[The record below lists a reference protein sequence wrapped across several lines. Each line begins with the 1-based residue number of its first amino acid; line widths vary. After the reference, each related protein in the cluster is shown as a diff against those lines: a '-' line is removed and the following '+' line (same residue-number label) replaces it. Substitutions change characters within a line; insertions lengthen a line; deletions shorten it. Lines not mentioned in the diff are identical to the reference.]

1 MRKSD
6 PEKSEQ
12 SNKES
17 KAKIRVIDSH
27 TGGEPT
33 RVVIEGGPDLGAGSL
48 ADRLNL
54 LRSEY
59 DWFRCAVVK
68 EPRGSDPLVGALVC
82 EPVDPSCAAGV
93 IFFDK
98 ATYLGMCG
106 HGTIGLLVTLGYLGR
121 IGPGKH
127 KIETP
132 VGQVEAML
140 DESGAVTLNNVA
152 SYRYARQVEVE
163 VNGFGRVTGDVA
175 WGGNWFFLI
184 DDHPFELSMSNLDRL
199 TEFTW
204 AVNQALAR
212 QSVTG
217 ADGHEIDHIA
227 LYGPPDSPGADSKN
241 FVLCPGKAYD
251 RSPCGTGTSA
261 RLACLYS
268 DGKLAGGK
276 PWRQQSIVGS
286 VFEGSISEID
296 GKLYPRISGRAF
308 ITSTAELILDRSDP
322 FRTGI
327 PT

>member
-6 PEKSEQ
+6 HDRIK
-12 SNKES
+12 
-17 KAKIRVIDSH
+17 VVDSH

-33 RVVIEGGPDLGAGSL
+33 RVVIEGGPDLGSKSL
-48 ADRLNL
+48 AHRLNL

-59 DWFRCAVVK
+59 DWFRSAVVR
-68 EPRGSDPLVGALVC
+68 EPRGSDQIVGALLC

-93 IFFDK
+93 IFFDNV
-98 ATYLGMCG
+98 TYLGMCG

-132 VGQVEAML
+132 VGQVEAVL
-140 DESGAVTLNNVA
+140 DESGSVTLNNVP
-152 SYRYARQVEVE
+152 SYRHARQVAVE
-163 VNGFGRVTGDVA
+163 VNGFGRVSGDVA

-184 DDHPFELSMSNLDRL
+184 DDHPFDLSMSNVDRL

-204 AVNQALAR
+204 AVTQALAR
-212 QSVTG
+212 YGITG

-227 LYGPPDSPGADSKN
+227 LFGPPDSPAADSKN

-261 RLACLYS
+261 KLACLYA
-268 DGKLAGGK
+268 DGKIKEGQT
-276 PWRQQSIVGS
+276 WRQESIVGS
-286 VFEGSISEID
+286 VFEGSIKVEG
-296 GKLYPRISGRAF
+296 GKVFPSIKGSAF
-308 ITSTAELILDRSDP
+308 VNAEADLLLNPADP
-322 FRTGI
+322 LCMGI
-327 PT
+327 RV